1 MKLYFYF
8 DVWTRG
14 FEKRDSRELLA
25 LSLREM
31 KSEVRI
37 LIGLDPWEQ
46 RGKEI
51 LGYSSCFEKVER
63 RIR

>member
-37 LIGLDPWEQ
+37 LICLDPWE
-46 RGKEI
+46 
-51 LGYSSCFEKVER
+51 
-63 RIR
+63 